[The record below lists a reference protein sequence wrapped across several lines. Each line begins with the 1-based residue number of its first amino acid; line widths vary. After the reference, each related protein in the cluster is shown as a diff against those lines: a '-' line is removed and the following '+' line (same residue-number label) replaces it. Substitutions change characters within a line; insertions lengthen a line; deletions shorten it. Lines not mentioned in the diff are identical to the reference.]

1 MEKNIPHGAFYIVST
16 PIGNMDDLSVRAR
29 ECLKTVDLIACED
42 TRHTG
47 LLLSR
52 LGIKK
57 KLVSYND
64 INALRRLP
72 LLLDNLEHGKDIA
85 LVSDAGTP
93 GVSDPAYRIVRAAL
107 DAGFKVLSIPGP
119 SAVLSALVVSGL
131 PLDRFVFEGFL
142 PQKKSARAA
151 RLELLK
157 SESRTIV
164 LFESPHRIISL
175 LETVLDIMGNRE
187 LSVSRELTKLHE
199 ETVRGSA
206 ESVLTQLKNS
216 KPRGEYTVV
225 IRGIGKK
232 GSL

>member
-72 LLLDNLEHGKDIA
+72 L
-85 LVSDAGTP
+85 
-93 GVSDPAYRIVRAAL
+93 
-107 DAGFKVLSIPGP
+107 
-119 SAVLSALVVSGL
+119 
-131 PLDRFVFEGFL
+131 
-142 PQKKSARAA
+142 
-151 RLELLK
+151 
-157 SESRTIV
+157 
-164 LFESPHRIISL
+164 
-175 LETVLDIMGNRE
+175 
-187 LSVSRELTKLHE
+187 
-199 ETVRGSA
+199 
-206 ESVLTQLKNS
+206 
-216 KPRGEYTVV
+216 
-225 IRGIGKK
+225 
-232 GSL
+232 